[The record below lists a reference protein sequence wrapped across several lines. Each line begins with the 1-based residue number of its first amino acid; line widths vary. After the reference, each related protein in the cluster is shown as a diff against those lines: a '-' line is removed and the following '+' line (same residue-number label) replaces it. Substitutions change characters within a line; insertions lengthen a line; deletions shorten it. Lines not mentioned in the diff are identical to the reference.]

1 MVLLPPGGLVAAACN
16 GRLYAVATKTASD
29 DLVQL
34 FDDLVRVET
43 RLYNAVSDTLR
54 REHGIVATQYEFLLY
69 FQDHPESRIAD
80 VATNFA
86 AGVGA
91 ISKGV
96 DRLAAR
102 GWVDRRPNPADG
114 RSTLVSLT
122 DTGAALVA
130 AADVTFRRRLAEL
143 VARSVDDDQVE
154 AVGALLH
161 TLRAGLERD
170 RLGLPVG

>member
-1 MVLLPPGGLVAAACN
+1 M
-16 GRLYAVATKTASD
+16 ATKSASD

-43 RLYNAVSDTLR
+43 RLYNAVGEALR
-54 REHGIVATQYEFLLY
+54 REHGIVTTQYEFLRY
-69 FQDHPESRIAD
+69 FRDHPGSRIAD
-80 VATNFA
+80 AAANFA

-96 DRLAAR
+96 DRLAAQ

-114 RSTLVSLT
+114 RSALVSLT
-122 DTGAALVA
+122 DSGAALVA
-130 AADVTFRRRLAEL
+130 AAEVTFRRRLAEL
-143 VARSVDDDQVE
+143 VAPTVDDDQAE
-154 AVGALLH
+154 TVGALLH
-161 TLRAGLERD
+161 AVRARLEHD

>member
-1 MVLLPPGGLVAAACN
+1 MAS
-16 GRLYAVATKTASD
+16 KSASD
-29 DLVQL
+29 DLVQC

-43 RLYNAVSDTLR
+43 RLYNAVGETLR
-54 REHGIVATQYEFLLY
+54 REHGIVAAQYEILRY
-69 FQDHPESRIAD
+69 FSDHPESRIAD

-102 GWVDRRPNPADG
+102 GLVDRRPNPADG
-114 RSTLVSLT
+114 RSMLVFLT
-122 DTGAALVA
+122 DAGAALLA

-143 VARSVDDDQVE
+143 VAQTVDDDQVE
-154 AVGALLH
+154 TVTALLH
-161 TLRAGLERD
+161 TLRARLERD
-170 RLGLPVG
+170 RLGMPVG